1 MNFDFEKYQIF
12 LNFRSAPLAT
22 TQLPIPIFK
31 TGPKRK
37 PKLVDIFCNFL
48 IQHHEIFDDFE
59 PNVVAIIIITKMII
73 GA

>member
-1 MNFDFEKYQIF
+1 MIF
-12 LNFRSAPLAT
+12 LNFRGAPLAT

-37 PKLVDIFCNFL
+37 PKLVDIFCKFL

>member
-1 MNFDFEKYQIF
+1 MIF
-12 LNFRSAPLAT
+12 LNFRGAPLAT

-31 TGPKRK
+31 TGPKRI
-37 PKLVDIFCNFL
+37 PKLVAIFCNFL
-48 IQHHEIFDDFE
+48 IKHHEIFDDFE